1 MVPTRRRF
9 LRICLVILLAA
20 STCVFSED
28 FASATVSTNVPLDDL
43 DYVYLNKLIAQG
55 LIKSDMW
62 ATRPFSRFEMA
73 RLVREARESWNKLSK
88 SERENLALIEGLLVL
103 LEKRYCEEIDDLKG
117 SRKAS
122 STFVKLAE
130 RLTAQF
136 RYQDKHYS
144 VYNNEGLDF
153 YDGGNALMDL
163 TMRATVANYLGLFA
177 EPRFV
182 YYGNAE
188 NARDAKGNE
197 VDEANFYFQKY
208 YAKLD
213 VKNIEIEFGADSL
226 WWNPSYNGALLM
238 SNNAEPFRMVKV
250 SNPLPTVLPWILD
263 YLGLFKYNFVFAT
276 LDSNRLN
283 PVYPHPRFETNH
295 NNPYF
300 AGIHVDLKPRP
311 WLEFGFNL
319 ISIYGGE
326 GRDNL
331 SLKEHLQA
339 IFANRNLTGDVSAN
353 SQFSMYWQFRFQD
366 LLPIAKTFSFY
377 GEWGGE
383 DMALPPDRRAY
394 QLGLLLGDL
403 LKWQGRLQLQI
414 EYTNTSVTSVPTAW
428 YTNSEYP
435 ATYEGRVF
443 GHHVGTDGEDFFA
456 ALSILIN
463 PQLSIRIQG
472 DYEKRRTTLENGERV
487 YRGQV
492 EALYNLNHNV
502 SIIGGVGLEKVENA
516 GYVEGAD
523 ENRSFFSLQ
532 FRYYF

>member
-1 MVPTRRRF
+1 MVSTRRRF

-28 FASATVSTNVPLDDL
+28 FASATVSTNVPLDDVA
-43 DYVYLNKLIAQG
+43 YVYLDKLIAQG

-62 ATRPFSRFEMA
+62 ATRPFSRFEVA
-73 RLVREARESWNKLSK
+73 RLTVEARASWDKLSK
-88 SERENLALIEGLLVL
+88 PERENLFLIGELLVW
-103 LEKRYCEEIDDLKG
+103 LEKMYREEIDDLKG
-117 SRKAS
+117 SRKAV
-122 STFVKLAE
+122 STFVKPAE

-136 RYQDKHYS
+136 RYQDKQYS

-163 TMRATVANYLGLFA
+163 TMRATVANHLGFFA

-197 VDEANFYFQKY
+197 VDEANFDFQKI

-213 VKNIEIEFGADSL
+213 VKNIEIQFGADSL
-226 WWNPSYNGALLM
+226 WWNPSYHGALLM
-238 SNNAEPFRMVKV
+238 SNNAEPFVMFKV
-250 SNPLPTVLPWILD
+250 SNPLPTVLPWILE
-263 YLGLFKYNFVFAT
+263 YLGLFKFNVVFAK

-283 PVYPHPRFETNH
+283 PLYPDQYL
-295 NNPYF
+295 NNNYNEPYF
-300 AGIHVDLKPRP
+300 AGIHLDFKPAP

-319 ISIYGGE
+319 NSIYGG
-326 GRDNL
+326 DDIDL
-331 SLKEHLQA
+331 SFTEHLQA
-339 IFANRNLTGDVSAN
+339 IFTNTNLTGDVSAN
-353 SQFSMYWQFRFQD
+353 SQFSMFWQFRFQD
-366 LLPIAKTFSFY
+366 LLPISKTFSFY

-383 DMALPPDRRAY
+383 DKALPPDRRAL
-394 QLGLLLGDL
+394 QLGLLFGDF
-403 LKWQGRLQLQI
+403 LKWQGRLQLQM
-414 EYTNTSVTSVPTAW
+414 EYTNTSPSSVPTAW
-428 YTNSEYP
+428 YAHGEYP

-443 GHHVGTDGEDFFA
+443 GHHVGTDGEDVFA
-456 ALSILIN
+456 SLSILIN
-463 PQLSIRIQG
+463 PQLTLRIQG

-487 YRGQV
+487 YQGQV
-492 EALYNLNHNV
+492 EALYNV
-502 SIIGGVGLEKVENA
+502 SDKLSILGGVGFEKVENA
-516 GYVEGAD
+516 DYVEGAD